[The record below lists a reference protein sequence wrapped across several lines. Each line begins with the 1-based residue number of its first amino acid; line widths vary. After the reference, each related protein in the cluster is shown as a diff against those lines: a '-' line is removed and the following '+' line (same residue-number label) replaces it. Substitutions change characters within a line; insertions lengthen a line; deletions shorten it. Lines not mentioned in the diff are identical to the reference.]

1 MRELYNVA
9 KGYRQRRAQV
19 DFYNLL
25 LKRQE
30 AGKQV
35 RVGVIGAGM
44 YGSEYLT
51 QAKFVPGIKLVA
63 VAGRHTDKALK
74 NCVKAGWPEDQLA
87 VVKSAGAI
95 NDTAKKGKVAVIDDA
110 HKLLQADLDV
120 VLEATGI
127 PETGVELA
135 WAAAENG
142 KHIVMVNVEADVL
155 AGMALKQAFDRKKLV
170 YSLGYGDQPALIC
183 ELVDWARTSGFEV
196 IAAGNFGPFNPDKRY
211 STQDTG
217 WKSYGITEEQM
228 ATGAYNKKMY
238 NSFTDK
244 TKSECEMAAVA
255 NACNLVPQKAGL
267 TYPMIDHE
275 KLAEM
280 LKPKS
285 EGGILEHAGTVE
297 FPATTDRDGNRLKSP
312 PRGEVYVAFKAQSEY
327 AREIMIDFGGR
338 HRMVNDSTNRYSLN
352 IRPIHML
359 GLELG
364 WSVASVALCSMPT
377 GAPVNFVAD
386 FATVAKRNLA
396 PGDILDGEGGD
407 LAYGKMVR
415 ASDSIKGKYLPMGL
429 SSGAKLTKPV
439 GKDSIVTYNDVSL
452 DQTKLSYKLR
462 KQVEDQFG
470 AKYR

>member
-1 MRELYNVA
+1 
-9 KGYRQRRAQV
+9 V

-25 LKRQE
+25 RKRQE
-30 AGKQV
+30 AGKPV

-74 NCVKAGWPEDQLA
+74 NCVKAGWPENQLA
-87 VVKSAGAI
+87 VVKSVAAI
-95 NDTAKKGKVAVIDDA
+95 NDTAKKDKVAIIDDA
-110 HKLLQADLDV
+110 NKLLQADLDV

-135 WAAAENG
+135 WAAIENG
-142 KHIVMVNVEADVL
+142 KHIIMVNVEADVL
-155 AGMALKQAFDRKKLV
+155 AGMALKQAADKKKLV

-183 ELVDWARTSGFEV
+183 DLVDWARTSGFEV
-196 IAAGNFGPFNPDKRY
+196 IACGNFGPFNPAKRY
-211 STQDTG
+211 STQETG
-217 WKSYGITEEQM
+217 WKYYGITEEQM

-238 NSFTDK
+238 NSFADK

-255 NACNLVPQKAGL
+255 NACDLVPQKEGL
-267 TYPMIDHE
+267 TYPMIE
-275 KLAEM
+275 NAKLAEM

-285 EGGILEHAGTVE
+285 EGGVLEHAGTVE
-297 FPATTDRDGNRLKSP
+297 FPATTNRDGTPLKSP
-312 PRGEVYVAFKAQSEY
+312 PHGEVYVAYKVQSEY
-327 AREIMIDFGGR
+327 AREIMTDFGGR
-338 HRMVNDSTNRYSLN
+338 HRMINDSTNRYSLN

-364 WSVASVALCSMPT
+364 ISVAAVGLLGIPT
-377 GAPVNFVAD
+377 GAPRNFVAD
-386 FATVAKRNLA
+386 LATIAKKNLG

-407 LAYGKMVR
+407 AAFGKMVR
-415 ASDSIKGKYLPMGL
+415 ASDSLKGKYLPMGL
-429 SSGAKLTKPV
+429 SSGAKVTRAIAR
-439 GKDSIVTYNDVSL
+439 DSIVTYDDVSL

-462 KQVEDQFG
+462 KQVEDEYRP
-470 AKYR
+470 KYK